1 MHAETAYLKPA
12 DGRRVPLPDGTPWP
26 PGGARVEIDRYV
38 RRRIA
43 DGDLVPAEPTDL
55 PHKGGDDEGGLSA
68 GLTEAATKKR
78 K

>member
-26 PGGARVEIDRYV
+26 AGGARVEIDRYV

-43 DGDLVPAEPTDL
+43 DGDLVPAEPPET
-55 PHKGGDDEGGLSA
+55 A
-68 GLTEAATKKR
+68 GQPVAEAEAAAKPKKR
-78 K
+78 